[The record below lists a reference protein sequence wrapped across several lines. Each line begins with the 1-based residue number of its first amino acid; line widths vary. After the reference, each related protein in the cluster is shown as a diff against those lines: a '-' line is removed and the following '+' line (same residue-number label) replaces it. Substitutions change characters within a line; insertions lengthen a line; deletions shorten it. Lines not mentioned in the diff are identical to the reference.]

1 VTTSVLVVDDDAG
14 FRGLAVRVL
23 SAYAF
28 DVVGEAAT
36 GEAGMAAALALR
48 PDAIL
53 LDVRLPDANGIQLGR
68 VLAALPWTPRV
79 VLTSSDSD
87 VAGEIAADG
96 DALAL
101 AFVPKDEL
109 PGAPLEHLLAGH

>member
-23 SAYAF
+23 SACAF

-36 GEAGMAAALALR
+36 GEAGMAAAIALR

-96 DALAL
+96 DGLAL

-109 PGAPLEHLLAGH
+109 TGAPLEHLLAGH

>member
-1 VTTSVLVVDDDAG
+1 MTSVLVVDDDAA

-23 SAYAF
+23 RAGAF
-28 DVVGEAAT
+28 EIVGEAAT
-36 GEAGMAAALALR
+36 GEAGMAAALELR

-68 VLAALPWTPRV
+68 MLAALPWLPRV

-87 VAGEIAADG
+87 VPGEIAAEP

-109 PGAPLEHLLAGH
+109 TGAPLGHLLSGD